1 MDNAGLFVR
10 FVPGE
15 FKNLEIFKRFVLNWS
30 RQVKKKKPLLV
41 VFDEAVL
48 GSRLVMRKE
57 TKRIIGEI
65 SRSLPDDVYVF
76 FAIAEQHGKGKR
88 DFSVTGYIVEPA
100 RAGKARYKVYPKL
113 MYATDSRGRPKFM
126 ESERKIAKRIAKTP
140 EEMKKV
146 LLKWMKRSALW
157 ERRAIKTK
165 QAIFPEINIAG
176 KKVRIAVCADL
187 SRMMGLYGA
196 DIIVV
201 PSKLLHIDEQVLKEI
216 TEILRPGQHIL
227 ISSAIRRKEGRKY
240 VSPLK
245 IFRSKERGR
254 RGIVPLRR
262 RRIYRV

>member
-1 MDNAGLFVR
+1 MGLFVR

-165 QAIFPEINIAG
+165 RTIFPEINIAG

>member
-1 MDNAGLFVR
+1 MDLFVR

-48 GSRLVMRKE
+48 GSRLVTRKE
-57 TKRIIGEI
+57 TKRIVEEI
-65 SRSLPDDVYVF
+65 SRGLPDDVYVF
-76 FAIAEQHGKGKR
+76 FAIAEQHGRAKR
-88 DFSVTGYIVEPA
+88 DFSITGYIVEPA
-100 RAGKARYKVYPKL
+100 CAGKAKYRVYPKL
-113 MYATDSRGRPKFM
+113 MYATDSKGRPKFM
-126 ESERKIAKRIAKTP
+126 ESERNIAKRIAKTP
-140 EEMKKV
+140 EEMEKV
-146 LLKWMKRSALW
+146 LLRWIKRGALW

-165 QAIFPEINIAG
+165 RSIFPEISIAG
-176 KKVRIAVCADL
+176 KKVRIAICADL
-187 SRMMGLYGA
+187 SRMIGLYGA

-201 PSKLLHIDEQVLKEI
+201 PSKLLHINEQVLKEI

-227 ISSAIRRKEGRKY
+227 ISSALRRKEGKKY
-240 VSPLK
+240 ISPLK

-262 RRIYRV
+262 KRIYRI

>member
-1 MDNAGLFVR
+1 MDLFVR

-15 FKNLEIFKRFVLNWS
+15 FKNLEVFKRFVLNWS
-30 RQVKKKKPLLV
+30 GQVKKKKPLLV

-48 GSRLVMRKE
+48 GSRLVTRKE
-57 TKRIIGEI
+57 TKRIVGEI
-65 SRSLPDDVYVF
+65 SRGLPDNVYVF
-76 FAIAEQHGKGKR
+76 FAIAEQHGRVKR

-100 RAGKARYKVYPKL
+100 ERAGKAKYKVYPKL
-113 MYATDSRGRPKFM
+113 MYATNSKGRVKFM

-146 LLKWMKRSALW
+146 LLRWMKRSALW

-187 SRMMGLYGA
+187 SRMIGLYGA

-201 PSKLLHIDEQVLKEI
+201 PSKLLHINEQALREI

-227 ISSAIRRKEGRKY
+227 ISSALRRKEGKEY
-240 VSPLK
+240 ISPLK

-262 RRIYRV
+262 RRIYRI